1 MADRVLVVDDE
12 PSIVEL
18 AAFNLRRAGFDVVTA
33 ADGPAALEA
42 VRSLSPQVVV
52 LDVMLPGLDGFE
64 VCRQLRAWSAVPV
77 LMLTARKEEVD
88 RVVGLEIGADD
99 YLTKPFSPRELV
111 ARVKALV
118 RRVRLDREAAA
129 GTDAADAIQVGEL
142 SVDFAKHEARLAGR
156 PLDLTRT
163 EFNLLAHLAAHPGRV
178 YARDELLKIVWGDD
192 FFGDERTI
200 DVHIRHL
207 REKIETDPAR
217 PVLILTV
224 RGVGYRMSPDVQGG
238 RR

>member
-18 AAFNLRRAGFDVVTA
+18 AAFNLRRAGFDVLTA

-42 VRSLSPQVVV
+42 VRALSPQVVV

-64 VCRQLRAWSAVPV
+64 VCRQLRQWSTVPV
-77 LMLTARKEEVD
+77 LMLTARKDEVD

-118 RRVRLDREAAA
+118 RRVRLDREAEASQGPA
-129 GTDAADAIQVGEL
+129 EVIRTG
-142 SVDFAKHEARLAGR
+142 SVSI
-156 PLDLTRT
+156 DLTRHEVRVAGRFVELTPT
-163 EFNLLAHLAAHPGRV
+163 EFSLLAHLASHPGRV
-178 YARDELLKIVWGDD
+178 YSRGDLLKIIWGED
-192 FFGDERTI
+192 FFGDERTV
-200 DVHIRHL
+200 DVHIRHM
-207 REKIETDPAR
+207 REKLEGDPAQ
-217 PVLILTV
+217 PALLLTV
-224 RGVGYRMSPDVQGG
+224 RGVGYRFNPGSQGEPA
-238 RR
+238 